1 MAGVSAGQGVS
12 AGHLLGGRV
21 VHAQAEDGHRSGIE
35 PVLLA
40 ATIIA
45 RPGERVL
52 ECGSAAG
59 AGLLCLAARLP
70 GVTGLGIERDPALV
84 ALATANAAANGFAD
98 LRFVA
103 GDVAMAATLGRF
115 DHAFANPP
123 WHDAAGT
130 VSPDAGRALAR
141 RAPAALPE
149 QWVRAM
155 AAALRPRGT
164 ISLILPAARLV
175 PWLAACGAA
184 QCGSV
189 TLLPLW
195 PREGRAAKLVILR
208 AVRGG
213 RGPLRLLSGL
223 VLHAPGGGYSAAAE
237 AVLRGGGGLEMD

>member
-1 MAGVSAGQGVS
+1 MS

-21 VHAQAEDGHRSGIE
+21 IHAQQDTGHRSGIE

-40 ATIIA
+40 ATIAA
-45 RPGERVL
+45 RPGAHVL
-52 ECGSAAG
+52 ECGSGAG

-70 GVTGLGIERDPALV
+70 GITGVGIERDPSLV
-84 ALATANAAANGFAD
+84 ELAGANAAANGFAA

-103 GDVAMAATLGRF
+103 GDVAMAAGLGPF

-141 RAPAALPE
+141 RAPAALPGI
-149 QWVRAM
+149 WVQSM

-164 ISLILPAARLV
+164 ISLILPAARLA
-175 PWLAACGAA
+175 PWLAACTAA
-184 QCGSV
+184 GCGSV

-195 PREGRAAKLVILR
+195 PRAGRAAKLVIIR

-213 RGPLRLLSGL
+213 RGPMRLLPGL
-223 VLHAPGGGYSAAAE
+223 VLHAPAGGYSAAAE
-237 AVLRGGGGLEMD
+237 AVLRGGEALALDDG